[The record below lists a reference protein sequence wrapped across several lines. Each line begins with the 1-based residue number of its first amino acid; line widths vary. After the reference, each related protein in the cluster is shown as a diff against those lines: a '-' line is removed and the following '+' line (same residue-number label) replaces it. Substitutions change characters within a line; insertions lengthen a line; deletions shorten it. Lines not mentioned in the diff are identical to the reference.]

1 MLSKIANKHLLT
13 RICLYL
19 EPKDIISFLE
29 SNKSIKSKLNPSE
42 NSITNK
48 IFYYGVARSIFNLD
62 EDNDETTNYAY
73 NEKELL
79 ENHWNSKINW
89 KTFFCQIYH
98 QFKNYPNKEISQK
111 VLNYFKTHIYLLDL
125 RKENSTLEYKYSST
139 HQTICYDKNF
149 NEKFIYNHYNKYIN
163 KNYLTCQNGRSSE
176 IEILQKRISFED
188 ELFNFKNI
196 YDEFA
201 SNNEY
206 KNILKMIISYDFEN
220 LNLIYE
226 EMKKNSNKKNISNII
241 YFILWSSYCFLLY
254 TIYIY
259 ETIIRFENEKDET
272 EFLNQFTKNYS
283 DYINTAL
290 TMNSNFQNVNII
302 INFLNKYLIENNQE
316 SKKNKK
322 NKVKFS
328 LYDLY
333 LKIYQ
338 KQIFEKLAK
347 KVNSKTSFLLR
358 KILEE
363 FMENKKEKNK
373 ENYMDI
379 DDTLRTADNTPYNS
393 EDEMENLSEMED
405 NDFSFDLE
413 TPKNE
418 LLSNVTNS
426 VLDMEINKDNSL
438 GINHTCIKLGGEYN
452 QYEEMIINEIMNFI
466 KINIEKGKEI
476 SEIFEVIKKSLQCN
490 RRNKI
495 FSLNSNN
502 LELINKTKKLLL
514 ENSYK
519 MLVPNIVKNLENDF
533 SSHLKYDQSTQKRI
547 LCMDKIEF
555 KNFKDYDYDLS
566 EFSEKKRI
574 KIEEK
579 VEEEMRN
586 IKSCLYEQNINGFDV
601 NETIE
606 LVNKYMNNN
615 DIDLILLV
623 KKMIYFYYEELE
635 AFEENDKQIENIL
648 TKNRK
653 LNSKLTL
660 QIN

>member
-1 MLSKIANKHLLT
+1 MLSKIDNTHLLT

-29 SNKSIKSKLNPSE
+29 SNKSIKSKLNPSV

-48 IFYYGVARSIFNLD
+48 IFENYVSRSIFTLD
-62 EDNDETTNYAY
+62 EDDDETINYAY
-73 NEKELL
+73 DEKELL

-89 KTFFCQIYH
+89 KSFLCQIYH
-98 QFKNYPNKEISQK
+98 HFKNYPNKEISQK
-111 VLNYFKTHIYLLDL
+111 VLNYFKTHIYMLDL
-125 RKENSTLEYKYSST
+125 RKENYILEYKHSSI
-139 HQTICYDKNF
+139 HQVICYDQKF

-163 KNYLTCQNGRSSE
+163 NKYLTCQNGRPSE
-176 IEILQKRISFED
+176 IKILKKRLPFED
-188 ELFNFKNI
+188 ELLNFKNI

-201 SNNEY
+201 FNDEY
-206 KNILKMIISYDFEN
+206 KNILKMIISYDIEN
-220 LNLIYE
+220 LNMVYE
-226 EMKKNSNKKNISNII
+226 EMKKNSNKNKMNNIF
-241 YFILWSSYCFLLY
+241 YFILWSSYCFFLY

-259 ETIIRFENEKDET
+259 ETIMRFEDEKDET

-283 DYINTAL
+283 EYINTAL
-290 TMNSNFQNVNII
+290 MMNSNFQNLNII

-316 SKKNKK
+316 NKNSKNK
-322 NKVKFS
+322 KVKFS

-338 KQIFEKLAK
+338 KQIFQKLAK
-347 KVNSKTSFLLR
+347 KVNSKASLLLR

-363 FMENKKEKNK
+363 LMESKKNKNK
-373 ENYMDI
+373 EDDMDI
-379 DDTLRTADNTPYNS
+379 NDTIRTTDNTPYNS
-393 EDEMENLSEMED
+393 EDEMENWSEMED
-405 NDFSFDLE
+405 NDLSFELE
-413 TPKNE
+413 TSKNE

-426 VLDMEINKDNSL
+426 FLDMGINKDNSL
-438 GINHTCIKLGGEYN
+438 GINHTCIKLGEEYN
-452 QYEEMIINEIMNFI
+452 QYEEMIINEIKNFI

-476 SEIFEVIKKSLQCN
+476 PEIFEAIKKSLQCN

-495 FSLNSNN
+495 FRINSNN

-519 MLVPNIVKNLENDF
+519 MLVPIILKYLENDF
-533 SSHLKYDQSTQKRI
+533 NSHLKYDQNTQKRI
-547 LCMDKIEF
+547 LCMDQIEI
-555 KNFKDYDYDLS
+555 KNFKDYEYDLS

-579 VEEEMRN
+579 VEEEIKN
-586 IKSCLYEQNINGFDV
+586 IKSRLYEQNINGFDV

-606 LVNKYMNNN
+606 LVNKYMDNN
-615 DIDLILLV
+615 DINLILLAR
-623 KKMIYFYYEELE
+623 KMIYFYYGELE
-635 AFEENDKQIENIL
+635 AFAENDKQIENIL
-648 TKNRK
+648 TKDRK
-653 LNSKLTL
+653 MNSKLPL